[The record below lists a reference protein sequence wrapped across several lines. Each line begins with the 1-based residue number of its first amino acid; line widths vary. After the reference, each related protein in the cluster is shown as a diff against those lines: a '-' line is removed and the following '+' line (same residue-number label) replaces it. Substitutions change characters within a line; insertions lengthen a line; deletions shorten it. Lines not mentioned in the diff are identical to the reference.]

1 MQVATFQYIQNNWI
15 NKGYAIKKTPHA
27 QLLLIFGAKPLIAQ
41 EDLYLTLKKEFPK
54 ANLVTCSTAGE
65 ILDTS
70 SLEDSLVGIAI
81 DFEKTELQFAISNIN
96 NHKGSYE
103 MGKALGESLPSQDL
117 RYILLISDGNMV
129 NGDALLKGITEF
141 VPKDVLISGG
151 MAGDGAAFKDTL
163 VGLNGDI
170 QNGNVV
176 LIGFYGNHIKIGTG
190 SKGGWDVFGPGRQ
203 ITASKGNVLFEIN
216 HTNALELYKKY
227 LGKYAE
233 ELPGSALQFP
243 LEIWFEDDN
252 YRVVRTILSINEKE
266 QSMTFAGD
274 IPVGAKARFMKT
286 NFDNLI
292 LASQEAT
299 LRAVEQM
306 EGKEPELALI
316 ISCVGRKIVLGNRI
330 DEEIETAADY
340 LASKTK
346 IAGFFSYGEICPTND
361 SYSKACYL
369 HNQTY
374 TITTFTELV

>member
-1 MQVATFQYIQNNWI
+1 MQVATFHYIQNNWI
-15 NKGYAIKKTPHA
+15 NKGYAIEKTPHA

-117 RYILLISDGNMV
+117 RYILLISDGNIV

-141 VPKDVLISGG
+141 VPKDLLISGG

-176 LIGFYGNHIKIGTG
+176 LIG
-190 SKGGWDVFGPGRQ
+190 
-203 ITASKGNVLFEIN
+203 
-216 HTNALELYKKY
+216 
-227 LGKYAE
+227 
-233 ELPGSALQFP
+233 
-243 LEIWFEDDN
+243 
-252 YRVVRTILSINEKE
+252 
-266 QSMTFAGD
+266 
-274 IPVGAKARFMKT
+274 
-286 NFDNLI
+286 
-292 LASQEAT
+292 
-299 LRAVEQM
+299 
-306 EGKEPELALI
+306 
-316 ISCVGRKIVLGNRI
+316 
-330 DEEIETAADY
+330 
-340 LASKTK
+340 
-346 IAGFFSYGEICPTND
+346 
-361 SYSKACYL
+361 
-369 HNQTY
+369 
-374 TITTFTELV
+374 